1 LSPHP
6 EGMGGAVSG
15 GGGPEESPATGKM
28 IRKERTGTSAPSRC
42 GIPEA
47 AAYGGGNFLSCVSV
61 EKGSE

>member
-1 LSPHP
+1 
-6 EGMGGAVSG
+6 
-15 GGGPEESPATGKM
+15 M